1 MLKPDSSRFLSN
13 RIDSRCDKVGILKRV
28 GSASMCAISNI
39 GNEHKYLGTILYSI
53 DKPIEEIDNGKL
65 PDADDDWK

>member
-1 MLKPDSSRFLSN
+1 
-13 RIDSRCDKVGILKRV
+13 
-28 GSASMCAISNI
+28 MCAISNI

>member
-1 MLKPDSSRFLSN
+1 
-13 RIDSRCDKVGILKRV
+13 
-28 GSASMCAISNI
+28 MCAISNI

-53 DKPIEEIDNGKL
+53 DMPIEEIDNGKL